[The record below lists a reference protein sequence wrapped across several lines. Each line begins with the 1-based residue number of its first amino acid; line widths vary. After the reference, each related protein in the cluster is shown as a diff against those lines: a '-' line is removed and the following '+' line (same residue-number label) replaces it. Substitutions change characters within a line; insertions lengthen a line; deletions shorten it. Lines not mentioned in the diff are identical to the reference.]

1 MIEENLV
8 FYKMHGS
15 GNDFVLFDLR
25 QVKVAEQEMEA
36 WAKKLCARGFG
47 IGADGLIFLEPEEDT
62 GASYKWHFFN
72 ADGSRAE
79 MCGNGSRCAAWL
91 AVKLGLAPKEHTFL
105 TDAGLIKAQVIG
117 EDEVKVQLT
126 PPKDLQLNIL
136 LDLENKEWK
145 VHFVNTGVPHCVVFR
160 EDVQTTEVANLGRTI
175 RFHSHFQPAGTN
187 VNFAQVV
194 DRKKILLRTYERGVE
209 VETYACGTGAAAT
222 AYVAFNLGL
231 VDSTVE
237 LITSGQEK
245 LIISIER
252 ENLFLQGKAVLVYK
266 GYLNK
271 QILTS

>member
-1 MIEENLV
+1 
-8 FYKMHGS
+8 
-15 GNDFVLFDLR
+15 
-25 QVKVAEQEMEA
+25 
-36 WAKKLCARGFG
+36 
-47 IGADGLIFLEPEEDT
+47 
-62 GASYKWHFFN
+62 
-72 ADGSRAE
+72 
-79 MCGNGSRCAAWL
+79 
-91 AVKLGLAPKEHTFL
+91 
-105 TDAGLIKAQVIG
+105 
-117 EDEVKVQLT
+117 
-126 PPKDLQLNIL
+126 
-136 LDLENKEWK
+136 
-145 VHFVNTGVPHCVVFR
+145 
-160 EDVQTTEVANLGRTI
+160 
-175 RFHSHFQPAGTN
+175 
-187 VNFAQVV
+187 QVV